1 MDTPNGIE
9 VNMSKTVAFLGPEG
23 TYTDEACYVY
33 APDENRVPFAS
44 LGLVTGALEEGKV
57 HEAVVPIENSLGGT
71 VIEVV
76 DYLIT
81 STKARIKD
89 EILLPIDHCL
99 ITRPNV
105 QLSDIRVVMS
115 KQEALTQCRQFLSEK
130 LRYSEQ
136 IATTSTALAVT
147 NLKEG
152 DDRTAAI
159 GPSRSAEL
167 AGLPILANGI
177 QDRENNVTRFA
188 VLTSGGN
195 PDKASNKTSIAF
207 DFDSPDAP
215 GLVYGALR
223 PFADRGINLL
233 KIESRPTGKGMGS
246 YIFLLDFEGHID
258 TLYVQEAISELKNHT
273 ATFKVLGTYPR
284 AKDLSVRSAP
294 FNQRN

>member
-33 APDENRVPFAS
+33 APDEQRVPFAS

-159 GPSRSAEL
+159 GPRRSAEL

-188 VLTSGGN
+188 VLTTGGD
-195 PDKASNKTSIAF
+195 PEKASNKTSIAF

-215 GLVYGALR
+215 GLVYGALS

-258 TLYVQEAISELKNHT
+258 TPYVQEAISELKNHT
-273 ATFKVLGTYPR
+273 ATFKVLGTYPG

>member
-1 MDTPNGIE
+1 M
-9 VNMSKTVAFLGPEG
+9 
-23 TYTDEACYVY
+23 Y
-33 APDENRVPFAS
+33 APDEHRVPFAS

-159 GPSRSAEL
+159 GPRRSAEL

-188 VLTSGGN
+188 VLTTGGD

-223 PFADRGINLL
+223 PFSDRGINLL

-258 TLYVQEAISELKNHT
+258 SPYVQEAISELKDHT
-273 ATFKVLGTYPR
+273 ATFKVLGTYPG
-284 AKDLSVRSAP
+284 AKDLSIR
-294 FNQRN
+294 